1 MVAVGKRSRHDLH
14 PDQQIPNIVSAQ
26 QWRNNVMGYAGTP
39 AEKALYAQTFPEQ
52 AAEMYAFSPATPR
65 NVHISV
71 PLTNF
76 ATDFARDRNRFL
88 IETICPSLTVDKL
101 QGKFWRFDS
110 PEAFRIEDASED
122 NYAPGRGGGRPKRL
136 ELEINTDTYECLQY
150 ALSEEVPTV
159 GEQNADFNLK
169 RRIVQMLTSSMMT
182 RRAKRTLDLVTTTG
196 NMNNID
202 VNDITG
208 VAGGKNW
215 GNGDNANP
223 IIQISINHAVR
234 TMQENTFNSVDEANI
249 WLLINPELAGAMAE
263 SEEVRDTV
271 KQSLAGERMLL
282 GQAPYSNAGRYGL
295 PTQLYG
301 VKIMVVPIRYI
312 SSIKKVPDSNTAA
325 YILDKESAVFLNV
338 EPPGL
343 ETLSTLTCFEFQ
355 PFITE
360 DHPIP
365 SEHISSVQTLHT
377 YHVKITAKSSG
388 YLITDVFTGTA

>member
-1 MVAVGKRSRHDLH
+1 MVSVGKRSKNDLH
-14 PDQQIPNIVSAQ
+14 PFHEFPNIVSRQ
-26 QWRNNVMGYAGTP
+26 EWRNNVVGYAGTP
-39 AEKALYAQTFPEQ
+39 AERALYAQTFPEQ

-150 ALSEEVPTV
+150 ALSEEVPQV

-169 RRIVQMLTSSMMT
+169 RRIVQMLTTSMMT
-182 RRAKRTLDLVTTTG
+182 RRAKRTLDLITTTG
-196 NMNNID
+196 NMNNVD
-202 VNDITG
+202 VNAITG
-208 VAGGKNW
+208 TNGNW
-215 GNGDNANP
+215 TNGTNTDPN
-223 IIQISINHAVR
+223 IQISFNHAVR
-234 TMQENTFNSVDEANI
+234 TIQENTFNSVDEANI
-249 WLLINPELAGAMAE
+249 WCLINPEMAGAMAE
-263 SEEVRDTV
+263 SAEVRDTV

-325 YILDKESAVFLNV
+325 YILDKDSAVFLNV

-360 DHPIP
+360 DHPLP

-388 YLITDVFTGTA
+388 YLITDIFSSPAT

>member
-1 MVAVGKRSRHDLH
+1 MVGLTERSRHDLH
-14 PDQQIPNIVSAQ
+14 PDREIPNIVSRQ
-26 QWRNNVMGYAGTP
+26 QWRNNVMGYAGTQ

-52 AAEMYAFSPATPR
+52 AGEMYAFSPATPR

-196 NMNNID
+196 NMNNVD

-208 VAGGKNW
+208 TNGNW
-215 GNGDNANP
+215 TNGTQDDPN
-223 IIQISINHAVR
+223 IQISFNHAVR
-234 TMQENTFNSVDEANI
+234 TIQENTYNSVDEANI
-249 WLLINPELAGAMAE
+249 WCLINPEMAGAMAE

-325 YILDKESAVFLNV
+325 YILDKDSAVFLNV

-388 YLITDVFTGTA
+388 YLITDVFSGTT

>member
-1 MVAVGKRSRHDLH
+1 MQDTTEQVRRDRH
-14 PDQQIPNIVSAQ
+14 PDKEIPNIVTPQ
-26 QWRNNVMGYAGTP
+26 QYRNQVMGSYGSESA
-39 AEKALYAQTFPEQ
+39 KALYAQTFPEQ

-71 PLTNF
+71 PLTSF

-88 IETICPSLTVDKL
+88 IETVCPALTVDKL

-110 PEAFRIEDASED
+110 PEAFRIEDDSED

-136 ELEINTDTYECLQY
+136 ELEINTDTFACMQY

-169 RRIVQMLTSSMMT
+169 RRIVQMLTSAMMT
-182 RRAKRTLDLVTTTG
+182 RRAKRMLDLVQATA
-196 NMNNID
+196 NMNNTD
-202 VNDITG
+202 VNSVDGSSGGNWTTG
-208 VAGGKNW
+208 TSS
-215 GNGDNANP
+215 NP
-223 IIQISINHAVR
+223 YIQMSFNHAVR
-234 TMQENTFNSVDEANI
+234 TIQENTYNSVDEANI
-249 WLLINPELAGAMAE
+249 WCLINPELAAKMAQ
-263 SEEVRDTV
+263 SEEIRDTV

-325 YILDKESAVFLNV
+325 YLLDKDNAVFLNV
-338 EPPGL
+338 EPPSL
-343 ETLSTLTCFEFQ
+343 ENLSTLTCFEFQ
-355 PFITE
+355 PFTTE
-360 DHPIP
+360 DHPLP
-365 SEHISSVQTLHT
+365 SEHISSVQTIHT
-377 YHVKITAKSSG
+377 YQVKITAQASG
-388 YLITDVFTGTA
+388 YLITDVYSSPTT